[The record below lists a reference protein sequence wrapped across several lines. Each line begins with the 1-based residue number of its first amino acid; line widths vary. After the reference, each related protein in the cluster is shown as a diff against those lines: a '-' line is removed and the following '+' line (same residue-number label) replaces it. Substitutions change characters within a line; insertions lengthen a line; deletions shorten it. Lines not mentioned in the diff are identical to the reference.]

1 MAKGTPHVDTSFLGW
16 SMILETKLNDGCR
29 HWRPSWWGKDAGET
43 RHWRLS
49 SWGVAMTLETK
60 QVGIGDVAGD
70 LVAGEWK

>member
-1 MAKGTPHVDTSFLGW
+1 MMEVDIGDPVGGGR
-16 SMILETKLNDGCR
+16 KPGR
-29 HWRPSWWGKDAGET
+29 T

-70 LVAGEWK
+70 LVTGEWK